1 MDRLVFHASVP
12 FESYISRAD
21 IAICGERFAC
31 QPWWVHAVIRV

>member
-21 IAICGERFAC
+21 IAICGERFLH
-31 QPWWVHAVIRV
+31 VSLGGFTL